1 MPMLDGVR
9 VLSFNHF
16 LLGPMAMQALGD
28 LGADVIAVEPVDG
41 AFQRKWGGAD
51 RRVDGE
57 TMLQVCA
64 NRNKRSLAIDLK
76 APESAAVLCRLI
88 ARADVLCEN
97 FRPGVADKLGFG
109 YDAARA
115 IKPDIVYAAA
125 SGFGPDGPYRDRPG
139 QDLVI
144 QALSGLAHITG
155 ARGSAPV
162 PVGVSAADHHGAALL
177 AMVLW
182 PAQLAAQ
189 TPGADTDDDDNPGW
203 DNATE
208 LSVVRTGGNAETQT
222 LGFSNTLRVRGAA
235 PRLRLRFDGVRSRT
249 GDERYL
255 TLPPGVR
262 FPLGG
267 TPENFETV
275 VVRPP
280 LDPDVEQYFLEGRYD
295 RELGE
300 RFLWH
305 AGASWDRNRDA
316 GIRNRNMIFAGV
328 GNTWADRESLALST
342 AYGFSYTTREE
353 EETDGFK
360 ANRFAGLRINGD
372 YRQQLGTI
380 TFRSASACSGST
392 STSRPWRRPR
402 SSRASR
408 CAIRTAYRPAATNC
422 SRPSSTAALPW
433 IWAQADSARTGWIRY

>member
-1 MPMLDGVR
+1 MAMLDGVR

-76 APESAAVLCRLI
+76 APESAAVLRRLI

-115 IKPDIVYAAA
+115 VKPDIVYAAA

-177 AMVLW
+177 AMAILAALFRRERTGEGCRVDIDLLSAALDLQMESLVCFANGPPLQTRP
-182 PAQLAAQ
+182 PAPIAGWYFPAPYGVYRTADGHMAISLGPMDALARALDLPQLAAVGQ
-189 TPGADTDDDDNPGW
+189 AESFARNGEIAAEIQAAVAGLDTDALAARLQRERLWFAPVNDYEAVMADPQ
-203 DNATE
+203 
-208 LSVVRTGGNAETQT
+208 VRHNGSFVGAETE
-222 LGFSNTLRVRGAA
+222 GGA
-235 PRLRLRFDGVRSRT
+235 P
-249 GDERYL
+249 L
-255 TLPPGVR
+255 TLLAHPVRYDGARPGVR
-262 FPLGG
+262 LAPQPIGAQTAAILAEAGYDEG
-267 TPENFETV
+267 EVEALIAAG
-275 VVRPP
+275 VVR
-280 LDPDVEQYFLEGRYD
+280 DGAKGEG
-295 RELGE
+295 G
-300 RFLWH
+300 
-305 AGASWDRNRDA
+305 
-316 GIRNRNMIFAGV
+316 
-328 GNTWADRESLALST
+328 
-342 AYGFSYTTREE
+342 
-353 EETDGFK
+353 
-360 ANRFAGLRINGD
+360 
-372 YRQQLGTI
+372 
-380 TFRSASACSGST
+380 
-392 STSRPWRRPR
+392 
-402 SSRASR
+402 
-408 CAIRTAYRPAATNC
+408 
-422 SRPSSTAALPW
+422 
-433 IWAQADSARTGWIRY
+433 

>member
-76 APESAAVLCRLI
+76 APESAAVVRRLI

-115 IKPDIVYAAA
+115 VKPDIVYAAA

-177 AMVLW
+177 AM
-182 PAQLAAQ
+182 AILAALFRR
-189 TPGADTDDDDNPGW
+189 
-203 DNATE
+203 E
-208 LSVVRTGGNAETQT
+208 RTGEGCRVDIDLLSAALDLQMESLVCFANGPPLETRPPAPIAGWYFPAPYGVYRTADGHMAISLGPMDALARALDLPRLAAIGQSESFARNGEIAAEIQAAVAGMETDALALRLQRERLWFAPVNDYEAVMADPQVRHNGSFVGAETDGGAPLT
-222 LGFSNTLRVRGAA
+222 LVAHPVRY
-235 PRLRLRFDGVRSRT
+235 DGVR
-249 GDERYL
+249 
-255 TLPPGVR
+255 PGVR
-262 FPLGG
+262 LAPQPIGAQSAAILAEAG
-267 TPENFETV
+267 
-275 VVRPP
+275 
-280 LDPDVEQYFLEGRYD
+280 YD
-295 RELGE
+295 DDEIEALIA
-300 RFLWH
+300 
-305 AGASWDRNRDA
+305 AGAVRDGA
-316 GIRNRNMIFAGV
+316 KGEG
-328 GNTWADRESLALST
+328 G
-342 AYGFSYTTREE
+342 
-353 EETDGFK
+353 
-360 ANRFAGLRINGD
+360 
-372 YRQQLGTI
+372 
-380 TFRSASACSGST
+380 
-392 STSRPWRRPR
+392 
-402 SSRASR
+402 
-408 CAIRTAYRPAATNC
+408 
-422 SRPSSTAALPW
+422 
-433 IWAQADSARTGWIRY
+433 

>member
-76 APESAAVLCRLI
+76 APESAAVVRRLI

-115 IKPDIVYAAA
+115 VKPDIVYAAA

-177 AMVLW
+177 AM
-182 PAQLAAQ
+182 AILAALFRR
-189 TPGADTDDDDNPGW
+189 
-203 DNATE
+203 E
-208 LSVVRTGGNAETQT
+208 RTGEGCRVDIDLLSAALDLQMESLVCFANGPPLETRPPAPIAGWYFPAPYGVYRTADGHMAISLGPMDALARALDLPRLAAIGQSESFARNGEIAAEIQAAVAGLETDALALRLQRERLWFAPVNDYEAVMADPQVRHNGSFVGAETDGGAPLT
-222 LGFSNTLRVRGAA
+222 LVAHPVRY
-235 PRLRLRFDGVRSRT
+235 DGVR
-249 GDERYL
+249 
-255 TLPPGVR
+255 PGVR
-262 FPLGG
+262 LAPQPIGAQSAAILAEAG
-267 TPENFETV
+267 
-275 VVRPP
+275 
-280 LDPDVEQYFLEGRYD
+280 YD
-295 RELGE
+295 DDEIEALIA
-300 RFLWH
+300 
-305 AGASWDRNRDA
+305 AGAVRDGA
-316 GIRNRNMIFAGV
+316 KGEG
-328 GNTWADRESLALST
+328 G
-342 AYGFSYTTREE
+342 
-353 EETDGFK
+353 
-360 ANRFAGLRINGD
+360 
-372 YRQQLGTI
+372 
-380 TFRSASACSGST
+380 
-392 STSRPWRRPR
+392 
-402 SSRASR
+402 
-408 CAIRTAYRPAATNC
+408 
-422 SRPSSTAALPW
+422 
-433 IWAQADSARTGWIRY
+433 